1 MTSEALHRK
10 SVAFHRTVWRQD
22 LAELMGC
29 GLVALAFGFQIGAAP
44 NALVRLGEVL
54 GIVSAI
60 LAAFQ
65 LRRYAATRPSD
76 ASIGASLIGF
86 HIRELQRRRDL
97 LRSVSRWMVV
107 PILIAIW
114 VIVAGFVQ
122 ARPDTAGP
130 LFALGGIM
138 TLIGLVLS
146 LANVRKA
153 RGLQREVD
161 ALQTIAAPDPR

>member
-1 MTSEALHRK
+1 
-10 SVAFHRTVWRQD
+10 
-22 LAELMGC
+22 
-29 GLVALAFGFQIGAAP
+29 
-44 NALVRLGEVL
+44 
-54 GIVSAI
+54 
-60 LAAFQ
+60 
-65 LRRYAATRPSD
+65 
-76 ASIGASLIGF
+76 
-86 HIRELQRRRDL
+86 
-97 LRSVSRWMVV
+97 MVV